1 MYLSTAEEDTVEGLV
16 NAHPLFCNLSCL
28 GIAEV
33 EVDPLEEERDILGL
47 GPEKESDVA
56 EADHHIEGKVT
67 LGLVP
72 GRESLDAQFPT
83 LEVVPIQNHLG
94 QVLIHLHQNID
105 QRKEAHRVSR
115 PKNHDH
121 LLENVLNHLKP
132 KTIKFPHVKNHLDDP
147 GPGPENL
154 KILR

>member
-1 MYLSTAEEDTVEGLV
+1 MYIHYSVKLSY
-16 NAHPLFCNLSCL
+16 L

-56 EADHHIEGKVT
+56 EAVHRIEGKVT

-72 GRESLDAQFPT
+72 GRESLDAQLPT
-83 LEVVPIQNHLG
+83 LEVVPIQNLLG
-94 QVLIHLHQNID
+94 QVLIHLHRNID
-105 QRKEAHRVSR
+105 QRKEAHRASQ

-121 LLENVLNHLKP
+121 LLENVLNHLKI
-132 KTIKFPHVKNHLDDP
+132 IKFKNHLLTIDDH
-147 GPGPENL
+147 GPGLLPENP